1 MEHLY
6 PTRNSQVSSEN
17 NNNKLE
23 LSSKSLTLNDSISNK
38 NLNDSC
44 HENEKQKISSVRE
57 MAGTSIHTPSVIQS
71 SAREKDQLSSF
82 RDSSLL
88 RHTPVP
94 IVIDHLQSSKSHITQ
109 TKSMAMEIEESK
121 SNSLERVASQNIMD
135 IEARIQR
142 ERARILGSYHPLNT
156 TSRLREDQV
165 LHSKFWY
172 LQIFVFEIILL
183 YLVPLIINISF
194 T

>member
-1 MEHLY
+1 MMEHLY
-6 PTRNSQVSSEN
+6 PTRDTQVSSEN
-17 NNNKLE
+17 NNNKLD
-23 LSSKSLTLNDSISNK
+23 LSSKSLTLNNSISNK

-88 RHTPVP
+88 RHTPGP
-94 IVIDHLQSSKSHITQ
+94 IVIDHLQSSKSPITQ

-165 LHSKFWY
+165 LNSKNF
-172 LQIFVFEIILL
+172 L
-183 YLVPLIINISF
+183 YAFSVSEKLVYCYI
-194 T
+194 

>member
-1 MEHLY
+1 MMEHLY
-6 PTRNSQVSSEN
+6 PTRDTQVSSEN
-17 NNNKLE
+17 NNNKLD
-23 LSSKSLTLNDSISNK
+23 LSSKSLTLNNSISNK

-57 MAGTSIHTPSVIQS
+57 MAGTSIHTPSVSHS
-71 SAREKDQLSSF
+71 SVREKDQPSSF
-82 RDSSLL
+82 RDSPLL
-88 RHTPVP
+88 RCTPGP
-94 IVIDHLQSSKSHITQ
+94 IVMDHLQSSKSPITQ

-172 LQIFVFEIILL
+172 LQLFVFEMIHWYI
-183 YLVPLIINISF
+183 
-194 T
+194 

>member
-6 PTRNSQVSSEN
+6 PTRDTQVSSEN
-17 NNNKLE
+17 NNNKLD
-23 LSSKSLTLNDSISNK
+23 LSSKSLTLNNSISNK

-88 RHTPVP
+88 RHTPGP
-94 IVIDHLQSSKSHITQ
+94 IVIDHLQSSKSPITQ

-121 SNSLERVASQNIMD
+121 SNSIERVASQNIMD

-142 ERARILGSYHPLNT
+142 ERARILGTYHPLTT
-156 TSRLREDQV
+156 TSRIREDQV
-165 LHSKFWY
+165 LHSNFWY
-172 LQIFVFEIILL
+172 LQLLAFEIIV
-183 YLVPLIINISF
+183 YWYIWDRDGGCMG
-194 T
+194 

>member
-1 MEHLY
+1 MDHLY
-6 PTRNSQVSSEN
+6 PTRDTQVSSEN
-17 NNNKLE
+17 NNNKLD
-23 LSSKSLTLNDSISNK
+23 LSSKSLTLNNSISNK

-82 RDSSLL
+82 RDSPLL
-88 RHTPVP
+88 RHTPGP
-94 IVIDHLQSSKSHITQ
+94 IVMDHLQSSKSPITQ

-121 SNSLERVASQNIMD
+121 SNSIERAASQNIMD

-142 ERARILGSYHPLNT
+142 ERARILGAYHPLNT
-156 TSRLREDQV
+156 TSRVREDQV
-165 LHSKFWY
+165 FIQNFGIYNFWFSK
-172 LQIFVFEIILL
+172 
-183 YLVPLIINISF
+183 
-194 T
+194 